1 MKDELYPFLN
11 FDYDSL
17 RIIQDI
23 FLELINS
30 IRSRLQYYSV
40 IKDRIYKAKN
50 LDSLFTYII
59 EEIVFEDELVHFHKL
74 IDLLELEDV
83 APLHDGIRNIIITSY
98 IKMRSGNINYVR
110 LEAIPD
116 NKEDNTVENEP
127 LSGPPYPI
135 ENDESMSSLMQ
146 PFCSCYGES

>member
-23 FLELINS
+23 FLKLINT
-30 IRSRLQYYSV
+30 IRSRLRYYSV

-59 EEIVFEDELVHFHKL
+59 EEIVFEDEIVHFHTL
-74 IDLLELEDV
+74 IELLKLEDV
-83 APLHDGIRNIIITSY
+83 APLHDGIGNIIITSLMMHAGY
-98 IKMRSGNINYVR
+98 INYVR
-110 LEAIPD
+110 FEVIPD

-135 ENDESMSSLMQ
+135 ENDESMSSLIQ
-146 PFCSCYGES
+146 PFLSCCGES